1 MNTQEARQE
10 LRKLFDAP
18 FRFIPGGGYIFDA
31 NDQMVC
37 DVRAWGYLQRFPN
50 AEKLQDTLG
59 EMIAEALTKEF
70 KAQETWPPAL
80 S

>member
-1 MNTQEARQE
+1 MPHSGSYPVVDTSSTLTTRWSATYE
-10 LRKLFDAP
+10 
-18 FRFIPGGGYIFDA
+18 PG
-31 NDQMVC
+31 
-37 DVRAWGYLQRFPN
+37 GYLQRFPN